1 VLDGRKVLL
10 MNGAGVVG
18 PNSNYLLELQNSMTD
33 QPDNPMSNDS
43 KAAAQG
49 AAAAE
54 RRERAA
60 PADKTRPKAMARR
73 SKTSDTG
80 KLKIG
85 DDWNAIRIIALS
97 QSNPLKAIAEFVEN
111 SIDAHAKAITI
122 TRGREH
128 GEHYLSIKDD
138 GDGVPRDEEGL
149 PNFKYV
155 ATHICDSIKR
165 RLKADGAGTGLQ
177 GEFGIGLL
185 SFWTV
190 GDTLTMTSAGADQ
203 RPYQMTMSKGDSRY
217 SVTPR
222 RVLFADRGTELRISP
237 LLEGIRTLS
246 GEKIQWFLASELR
259 DRLRNAKVRVYV
271 IDHLARK
278 QYEVEPRAYEG
289 RLLHQLPAVR
299 TPYGEAYAE
308 LYLAQPD
315 ERCRVAL
322 TRAGTRVIEDLAS
335 LPGLEGAPWSSRY
348 LQGLVDV
355 PFLNLTP
362 GTRSGVIHDECY
374 AALLEALKPLETVVN
389 GLIEAQERAEEEQAS
404 QQSLRAIQ
412 RAFREA
418 LLALPPEEYD
428 WFDIQARANGDVG
441 GSSRPGGAETALLQ
455 ADAELGV
462 GEPVAADPAQR
473 QFFDYAGPLFSVVVS
488 PAASTVAVN
497 ERRRFRALPRDRSRR
512 RVSDDLSFAW
522 EIVEGEGALDA
533 TANQEVEF
541 AATATPGLVRL
552 RATVTQREIACSA
565 EALVTVTDSLD
576 AAMNPAVVN
585 ARGLPGYTFERAAG
599 ALWRS
604 RFDAE
609 RNLIVVNNG
618 HRDFVF
624 ATRNRALQLR
634 YLVRLYVKELVL
646 KNFVGVS
653 AEQLLERMI
662 ELSLYAEEKL
672 KAG

>member
-1 VLDGRKVLL
+1 
-10 MNGAGVVG
+10 M
-18 PNSNYLLELQNSMTD
+18 
-33 QPDNPMSNDS
+33 
-43 KAAAQG
+43 
-49 AAAAE
+49 
-54 RRERAA
+54 
-60 PADKTRPKAMARR
+60 
-73 SKTSDTG
+73 TSDAG
-80 KLKIG
+80 KLRIG

-111 SIDAHAKAITI
+111 SIDAHAATVTI
-122 TRGREH
+122 TRGRER
-128 GEHYLSIKDD
+128 GDHYLSIKDD
-138 GDGVPRDEEGL
+138 GDGVPRDEQGL

-165 RLKADGAGTGLQ
+165 RLKADGGGTGLQ

-190 GDTLTMTSAGADQ
+190 GETLTMTSAGADQ
-203 RPYQMTMSKGDSRY
+203 RSYEMTMSKGDSRY

-222 RVLFADRGTELRISP
+222 RVLFADRGTELRIGP
-237 LLEGIRTLS
+237 LLEGMRTLS

-259 DRLRNAKVRVYV
+259 DRLRSAKVRVSV

-289 RLLHQLPAVR
+289 RLLHKLPAVR
-299 TPYGEAYAE
+299 TPFGEAYAE

-322 TRAGTRVIEDLAS
+322 TRAGTRVIEDLS
-335 LPGLEGAPWSSRY
+335 TLPGFEGAPWSSRH
-348 LQGLVDV
+348 LQGLIDA

-362 GTRSGVIHDECY
+362 GTRSGVIHDERL
-374 AALLEALKPLETVVN
+374 AALLEALEPLEDNVN
-389 GLIEAQERAEEEQAS
+389 AVIEAQERAEEEQAS
-404 QQSLRAIQ
+404 QQSLREIQ

-428 WFDIQARANGDVG
+428 WFDVQARASSG
-441 GSSRPGGAETALLQ
+441 GGPGKPGADDAAPREEG
-455 ADAELGV
+455 ADLGV
-462 GEPVAADPAQR
+462 AEPDLSDQAQR
-473 QFFDYAGPLFSVVVS
+473 QFFDYAGPLFNVIVS
-488 PAASTVAVN
+488 PAASTVPVN
-497 ERRRFRALPRDRSRR
+497 ERRRFKALPRDRSRR
-512 RVSDDLSFAW
+512 RVTDELSFAW
-522 EIVEGEGALDA
+522 EVVEGEGSIEA
-533 TANQEVEF
+533 TADQEVEF

-552 RATVTQREIACSA
+552 RVTVTQREIACSA

-576 AAMNPAVVN
+576 GAINPAVVN
-585 ARGLPGYTFERAAG
+585 TRGLPGYTFERAAG

-646 KNFVGVS
+646 KNFTGVS